1 MDLLAVVDVL
11 CGTPRVGWLQ
21 RGVQGA
27 ETVCSHVMLTTL
39 VAADVAARLRAEGVE
54 IELEKVVAA
63 AAVHDLAEA
72 VLGHPA
78 KLVRERVDWEGLE
91 EEVFKRYF
99 PHLLEVFRWYRHE
112 VNYVGRVVAFADKLA
127 TLVRACKYGAWDL
140 VEKLRERL
148 ERYHELSHVLED
160 YLARYCS

>member
-1 MDLLAVVDVL
+1 
-11 CGTPRVGWLQ
+11 
-21 RGVQGA
+21 
-27 ETVCSHVMLTTL
+27 TVCSHVMLTTL
-39 VAADVAARLRAEGVE
+39 DAADVAARLRAEGVE

-91 EEVFKRYF
+91 EEVFKRHF

-127 TLVRACKYGAWDL
+127 TLVRACRYRQLGYPTDDL
-140 VEKLRERL
+140 AKNLYKRL
-148 ERYHELSHVLED
+148 LDYHDLSHVLED
-160 YLARYCS
+160 YVATYCGGVLP